1 MLENNIIE
9 VKQLPVIVE
18 QLQTIKADVTERVNT
33 ALSLV
38 CTEETVKTVKQAR
51 AALTKEFK
59 EWEVKRG
66 EVKKAVMSPYEQFE
80 AVYKDCI
87 TDVFKK
93 ADADLKSKIDS
104 VENELKAKKAAEV
117 KDYFYEYAESK
128 GFEIGFD
135 GTAFFTFEQAGIN
148 VTLSASLK
156 SLKEQAKAFIDRICD
171 DMDLIATQE
180 HKDEILYH
188 YRKVDGGCFLNVSR
202 AIQLVNEK
210 YKAIEEEKV
219 REAER
224 QKREQAAQ
232 AVESKVEKIA
242 PPIVEPAITAPTV
255 EEADPVLKLTF
266 TVTAP
271 KSKLRELKAFL
282 ENGGYD
288 YE

>member
-1 MLENNIIE
+1 MSNEIIE

-38 CTEETVKTVKQAR
+38 CTEDTVKTVKQAR
-51 AALTKEFK
+51 AELNNELKG
-59 EWEVKRG
+59 WEEKRK

-80 AVYKDCI
+80 TVYKDCI

-93 ADADLKSKIDS
+93 AD
-104 VENELKAKKAAEV
+104 NELKNKISAVESELKEKKAAEV
-117 KDYFYEYAESK
+117 KAYFTEYAESANVD
-128 GFEIGFD
+128 FV
-135 GTAFFTFEQAGIN
+135 TFEQVGIN

-156 SLKEQAKAFIDRICD
+156 SLKEQAKAFIDKVND
-171 DMDLIATQE
+171 DLTLIATQE
-180 HKDEILYH
+180 YKTEILVEYK
-188 YRKVDGGCFLNVSR
+188 RTLNVSA
-202 AIQLVNEK
+202 AITSVVNR
-210 YKAIEEEKV
+210 YKAIEEEKA

-224 QKREQAAQ
+224 QQREQAAQ
-232 AVESKVEKIA
+232 AVESKVEEIA
-242 PPIVEPAITAPTV
+242 PPVVEPAITAPTV
-255 EEADPVLKLTF
+255 EEADPVLTLAFK
-266 TVTAP
+266 VTAP

>member
-1 MLENNIIE
+1 MSNEIIE

-18 QLQTIKADVTERVNT
+18 QLQTIKADVTERVET

-38 CTEETVKTVKQAR
+38 CTEDTVKTVKQAR
-51 AALTKEFK
+51 AELNNELKG
-59 EWEVKRG
+59 WEEKRK
-66 EVKKAVMSPYEQFE
+66 EVKKVVMSPYEQFE
-80 AVYKDCI
+80 AVYKECI

-93 ADADLKSKIDS
+93 ADNELKNKIS
-104 VENELKAKKAAEV
+104 AVENELKEKKAAEV
-117 KDYFYEYAESK
+117 KAYFAEYAESANVD
-128 GFEIGFD
+128 FI
-135 GTAFFTFEQAGIN
+135 TFEQAGIN

-202 AIQLVNEK
+202 TIQLVNEK
-210 YKAIEEEKV
+210 YKAIEAEKAKA
-219 REAER
+219 AER
-224 QKREQAAQ
+224 QQREQAAQ
-232 AVESKVEKIA
+232 AVESKVEEIA
-242 PPIVEPAITAPTV
+242 PPVVEPAITAPTV
-255 EEADPVLKLTF
+255 EEADPVLTLAFK
-266 TVTAP
+266 VTAP

>member
-1 MLENNIIE
+1 MENNIIVVE
-9 VKQLPVIVE
+9 QLPIIK
-18 QLQTIKADVTERVNT
+18 QHLQTIKADVTDRVNT

-93 ADADLKSKIDS
+93 ADNELKNKINA
-104 VENELKAKKAAEV
+104 VENELKEKKATEV
-117 KDYFYEYAESK
+117 KAYFTEYAESANVD
-128 GFEIGFD
+128 FV
-135 GTAFFTFEQAGIN
+135 TFEQAGIN

-156 SLKEQAKAFIDRICD
+156 SLKEQAKAFIDKVAD
-171 DMDLIATQE
+171 DLTLIATQE
-180 HKDEILYH
+180 HVDEILYH
-188 YRKVDGGCFLNVSR
+188 YKKVDGGCFLNVSR
-202 AIQLVNEK
+202 TIQLVNEK
-210 YKAIEEEKV
+210 YKAIEAEKAKA
-219 REAER
+219 AER
-224 QKREQAAQ
+224 QQREQAAKE
-232 AVESKVEKIA
+232 VESKVEEIA
-242 PPIVEPAITAPTV
+242 PPVVEPAITAPTV
-255 EEADPVLKLTF
+255 EEADPVLTLAFK
-266 TVTAP
+266 VTAP

-282 ENGGYD
+282 ENGGYT

>member
-18 QLQTIKADVTERVNT
+18 QLQTIKADVTDRVNT

-93 ADADLKSKIDS
+93 ADTELKSKIDS
-104 VENELKAKKAAEV
+104 VENELKEQKRAEV
-117 KDYFYEYAESK
+117 QAYFDEYLASK
-128 GFEIGFD
+128 NIPIAMNIHD
-135 GTAFFTFEQAGIN
+135 CHLN

-156 SLKEQAKAFIDRICD
+156 SLKEQVKATIDRVCD
-171 DMDLIATQE
+171 DLSLIETQE
-180 HKDEILYH
+180 HKDEILYE
-188 YRKVDGGCFLNVSR
+188 YKRTLNVSA
-202 AIQLVNEK
+202 AITSVTNR
-210 YKAIEEEKV
+210 YKAIEEEKA
-219 REAER
+219 REVER
-224 QKREQAAQ
+224 QQREQAAKE
-232 AVESKVEKIA
+232 AESKVEEIA
-242 PPIVEPAITAPTV
+242 PPVVEPAITAPTV